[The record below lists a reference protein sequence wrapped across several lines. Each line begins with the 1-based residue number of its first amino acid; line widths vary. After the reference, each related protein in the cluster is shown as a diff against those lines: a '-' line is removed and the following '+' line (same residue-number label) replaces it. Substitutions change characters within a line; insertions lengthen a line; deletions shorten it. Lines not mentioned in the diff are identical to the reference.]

1 VTGAVRPLAGIV
13 AGEAIT
19 SLGESAAETSLFLRA
34 GIENVGAS
42 DFIDAQG
49 QRVQLCACP
58 ALPPDLPGPAR
69 LLALAAHAIRALHV
83 QLPADAAA
91 RGSPAVVLCLPERMA
106 AGGDS
111 LALNEA
117 GRAFV
122 DALHAHLPSTWREP
136 RIEAL
141 PLGRAAGAAAM
152 QRALQLLD
160 SHEVVLWGGVDT
172 LLDWAVL
179 EGLERDL
186 RLMTTGNI
194 DAVRPGEA
202 AAFLAL
208 VRAGAG
214 QASVLAAGTGR
225 EPQPL
230 GAEAPCLSAGF
241 TEALDVAAAPL
252 RAAGRR
258 CRTWLLDAT
267 HEACATHEVQNLIGR
282 FGDVLGA
289 DSELR
294 MPLKELGDVGAAA
307 MPLLAVLA
315 LQAWRQGVARDR
327 CALVTG
333 GSDAGLRGALLLV
346 SRRPGA
352 TVDERA
358 GEEVAA

>member
-1 VTGAVRPLAGIV
+1 MSGVVRPLAGV
-13 AGEAIT
+13 AAGEAIT
-19 SLGESAAETSLFLRA
+19 SLGETAAETSLFLRA

-69 LLALAAHAIRALHV
+69 LLALAAHAIRAL
-83 QLPADAAA
+83 QARLPADADACE
-91 RGSPAVVLCLPERMA
+91 SPAMVLCLPERMA
-106 AGGDS
+106 AGGDG

-117 GRAFV
+117 GSAFV
-122 DALHAHLPSTWREP
+122 ASLRAHLPRNWRDV

-141 PLGRAAGAAAM
+141 PCGRAAGAAAM

-160 SHEVVLWGGVDT
+160 AHEVVLWGGVDT

-179 EGLERDL
+179 EALERDQ
-186 RLMTTGNI
+186 RLMSADNI

-208 VRAGAG
+208 VRPGGG
-214 QASVLAAGTGR
+214 QASVLAAGGGR
-225 EPQPL
+225 EPRIL
-230 GAEAPCLSAGF
+230 GAEAPCVSAGF
-241 TEALDVAAAPL
+241 TEALDVAVAPL

-258 CRTWLLDAT
+258 CRSWLLDAT
-267 HEACATHEVQNLIGR
+267 HEASATREVQNVIGR
-282 FGDVLGA
+282 FGDVIGV

-333 GSDAGLRGALLLV
+333 SSDAGLRGALLLV
-346 SRRPGA
+346 SRRAGA

-358 GEEVAA
+358 AEEATA